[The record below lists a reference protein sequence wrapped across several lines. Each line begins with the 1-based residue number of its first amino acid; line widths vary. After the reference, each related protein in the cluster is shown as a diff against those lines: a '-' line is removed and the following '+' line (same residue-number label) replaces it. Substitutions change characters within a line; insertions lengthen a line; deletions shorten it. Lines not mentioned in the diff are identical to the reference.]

1 MSKIFIEEEAFHQI
15 ISKLEAINEKLNR
28 EKATSPLSEVWLDN
42 EEVCR
47 LMHFSKRKLQSM
59 RDSKKLAFSRLG
71 AKLYYKSTDVEALL
85 KLHYQPSKS

>member
-47 LMHFSKRKLQSM
+47 LLHISKRKLQYM
-59 RDSKKLAFSRLG
+59 RDSQVLAHTRIG

>member
-1 MSKIFIEEEAFHQI
+1 MSKIFIEEEAFQQI

-47 LMHFSKRKLQSM
+47 LLHISKRKLQYM
-59 RDSKKLAFSRLG
+59 RDSQVLAHTRIG

>member
-1 MSKIFIEEEAFHQI
+1 MKVITIEEEAFHQI

-28 EKATSPLSEVWLDN
+28 EKTSPLSEVWLDN

-47 LMHFSKRKLQSM
+47 LLHISKRKLQYM
-59 RDSKKLAFSRLG
+59 RDYQVLAHTRIG

>member
-15 ISKLEAINEKLNR
+15 ISKLEAIHEKLNR
-28 EKATSPLSEVWLDN
+28 EKTTSPLSEVWLDN

-59 RDSKKLAFSRLG
+59 RDSKELAFSRLG

>member
-59 RDSKKLAFSRLG
+59 RDAKQLSFSRLG

>member
-47 LMHFSKRKLQSM
+47 LLHISKRKLQYM
-59 RDSKKLAFSRLG
+59 RDNQTLAYTRIGS
-71 AKLYYKSTDVEALL
+71 KLYYKSTDVEALL

>member
-1 MSKIFIEEEAFHQI
+1 MSKIFIEEEAFQQI

-59 RDSKKLAFSRLG
+59 RDAKQLSFSRLG